1 MFESVIN
8 PKAMLPPPLQLDECF
23 YSATILL
30 PAINETYSLRQTVE
44 TVLQASPDDVCQ
56 VLIIVC
62 ERTTPETMR
71 VAADLASEHS
81 GIVTVH
87 TQRLPFVGGALR
99 EGFNLAKGSH
109 VVMMA
114 SDLETDPTDVPAMI
128 ELAKTNPQ
136 AIITATR
143 WVGGAFAGYNRVKLV
158 ANWIFQRLF
167 ALLYGVAL
175 TDMTYGYRLFP
186 TKLVQSIQWEELRH
200 PFFFETLLKPLRL
213 GIPVI
218 EIPSKWAARTEGES
232 QNSFLRNFAY
242 FKTGL
247 RCRFMPQAKIL
258 K

>member
-109 VVMMA
+109 VVSMA
-114 SDLETDPTDVPAMI
+114 PFRNSTLVAPDAALF
-128 ELAKTNPQ
+128 
-136 AIITATR
+136 
-143 WVGGAFAGYNRVKLV
+143 AFAS
-158 ANWIFQRLF
+158 A
-167 ALLYGVAL
+167 
-175 TDMTYGYRLFP
+175 
-186 TKLVQSIQWEELRH
+186 SISSVMST
-200 PFFFETLLKPLRL
+200 P
-213 GIPVI
+213 
-218 EIPSKWAARTEGES
+218 
-232 QNSFLRNFAY
+232 
-242 FKTGL
+242 
-247 RCRFMPQAKIL
+247 
-258 K
+258 